1 MLCTA
6 NPAVICRSIKHSQ
19 WRLRSAGQAHLV
31 LCFSSLLPIY
41 ALCVWLQSPADVSNA
56 ANGGQVLLDEPTF
69 AAVKEGMRRLGLIT
83 ADGLD
88 YDKLYASSKH
98 SSKHSS
104 KRGSKHAGGGSSRR
118 ALSSSGGSGSG
129 AVTPRF
135 LSRILSS
142 SRG

>member
-1 MLCTA
+1 MYG
-6 NPAVICRSIKHSQ
+6 N
-19 WRLRSAGQAHLV
+19 G
-31 LCFSSLLPIY
+31 
-41 ALCVWLQSPADVSNA
+41 ADVSNA

-98 SSKHSS
+98 SSRHGSS
-104 KRGSKHAGGGSSRR
+104 KHVGGGSRR
-118 ALSSSGGSGSG
+118 ALSSSGGSVSG
-129 AVTPRF
+129 AMTPRF